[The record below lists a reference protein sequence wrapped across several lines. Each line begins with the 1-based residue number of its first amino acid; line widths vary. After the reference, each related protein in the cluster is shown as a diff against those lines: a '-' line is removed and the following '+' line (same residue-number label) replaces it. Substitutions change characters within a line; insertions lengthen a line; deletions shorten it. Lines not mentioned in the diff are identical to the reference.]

1 MTKTL
6 DLGALTKNQNP
17 RPMAPSPAKKSL
29 CFSLLFLA
37 MALFFTACATSS
49 RQLWEKE
56 VSRGWA
62 AGFKPK
68 DLSAPPFRLAGLQK
82 GESGTDLV
90 VYLEGDGRAVVR
102 GRPSADPTPSHA
114 QSYDLALLDPA
125 PLVLYLAR
133 VGQFMPSYAGPQYQ
147 LYWSSGRLAPEVV
160 QAASLAIDEVKR
172 STGAQRVHLVGFSGG
187 GGLAVL
193 VAARRDDVASLVTVA
208 GLLDIDWWVQN
219 SGWQPLSASINPAKY
234 ANLVA
239 NIPQIHFY
247 GTSDRVIPPTMSQR
261 FNMMAQFSDFSRAA
275 LDHDHYSGWTRSWPR
290 LLNEYVIPIRNRNL
304 GAPVAKEAI

>member
-1 MTKTL
+1 L
-6 DLGALTKNQNP
+6 ALS
-17 RPMAPSPAKKSL
+17 RLWKKKLLLALLLLSL
-29 CFSLLFLA
+29 AFWLS
-37 MALFFTACATSS
+37 ACATNS

-56 VSRGWA
+56 VRRGWT
-62 AGFKPK
+62 AGFKPQ
-68 DLSAPPFRLAGLQK
+68 DLSAPPFRLAGLLK
-82 GESGTDLV
+82 GESGSDLV

-133 VGQFMPSYAGPQYQ
+133 VGQFMPSYASSQYQ
-147 LYWSSGRLAPEVV
+147 LYWASGRLAPEVV
-160 QAASLAIDEVKR
+160 QSASYAIDEVKR
-172 STGAQRVHLVGFSGG
+172 KTGAQRVHLVGFSGG

-219 SGWQPLSASINPAKY
+219 SGWQPLSASVNPAKY
-234 ANLVA
+234 ANIVA

-247 GTSDRVIPPTMSQR
+247 GTSDRVIPPAMSQR
-261 FNMMAQFSDFSRAA
+261 FFLMAQFSDYTRTA
-275 LDHDHYSGWTRSWPR
+275 LAHDHYSGWTNSWPR
-290 LLNEYVIPIRNRNL
+290 LLNEYVIPLRNRT
-304 GAPVAKEAI
+304 GQPVTGPAGPRSHLIYKNFTNFCKFA